1 MNPTDARIV
10 QCRHGAAPVDL
21 ASAPEEVSRAD

>member
-1 MNPTDARIV
+1 MSATDPRVV
-10 QCRHGAAPVDL
+10 QCRHAAAPVDL